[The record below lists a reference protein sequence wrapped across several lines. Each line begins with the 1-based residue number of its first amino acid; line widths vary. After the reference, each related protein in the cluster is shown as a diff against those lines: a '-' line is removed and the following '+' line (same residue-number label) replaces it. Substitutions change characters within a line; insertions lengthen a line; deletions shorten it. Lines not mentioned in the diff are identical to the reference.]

1 MEKLTAIYRD
11 EFIKEIATA
20 LEKNYELPY
29 YLAKMSLA
37 AILPECGEYN
47 IVNLLTISKDYDM
60 PSKAHKT
67 ICEFC
72 MNNNLTE
79 FIILGD

>member
-1 MEKLTAIYRD
+1 MEKLTAIWCD
-11 EFIKEIATA
+11 EFIKEIATS

-29 YLAKMSLA
+29 YLAKMSIV
-37 AILPECGEYN
+37 AILPECGRYN

-60 PSKAHKT
+60 PQKAHKA
-67 ICEFC
+67 ICEF
-72 MNNNLTE
+72 MSDNNLIE